1 MKIQPNIPSIFPE
14 HQDKLIKS
22 FELFSEGL
30 SEKFDVPRELFR
42 NHYGVFELTLALTQD
57 SKVIDDHFD
66 MICNFTAE
74 LINANVDIEL
84 ISKSI
89 EHLDEGIAA
98 FNSMKNSAIV
108 VRDDYSFKENV
119 DSLFDS
125 INKIIEHMI
134 KKEGSF
140 ITHQE
145 LINDNQT
152 VSNNY
157 TLFTVINNCEKFL
170 LKSRLCSVNH
180 KNLLNIP
187 VNQWRNISAHR
198 DYECKNHRISLE
210 YGRGERKNLEISIE
224 DLEGVLTEV
233 YRMRVNIKF
242 VTGVALSILSL
253 KYLPHDFKK
262 VGTPLKN
269 SLLDF
274 NYYLMNE
281 GVSILKFLEVKRF
294 IINGI
299 ELENNKNKTLY
310 DIEFG
315 TSKEFNS
322 DALAVKWKRIA
333 TAISFTFSNY
343 NNLPDREEV
352 LFHIYSTSVEPEFNM
367 IISFD

>member
-1 MKIQPNIPSIFPE
+1 MKIQPYIPSIFPE
-14 HQDKLIKS
+14 HHGELIKS

-30 SEKFDVPRELFR
+30 SEKFDVPKEIFR

-57 SKVIDDHFD
+57 SRVIEDHFD

-74 LINANVDIEL
+74 LINKNVGIEL

-108 VRDDYSFKENV
+108 ARDDYSFKENV
-119 DSLFDS
+119 DSVFDS

-157 TLFTVINNCEKFL
+157 SLFTVIDNCEKFL

-180 KNLLNIP
+180 KKIFNVP

-198 DYECKNHRISLE
+198 DYECKNHRIYLE
-210 YGRGERKNLEISIE
+210 YGRGERKKLEISIE
-224 DLEGVLTEV
+224 DLDRVLTEV

-242 VTGVALSILSL
+242 VTGIVLSILSS

-269 SLLDF
+269 LLSDF
-274 NYYLMNE
+274 NYYLINE
-281 GVSILKFLEVKRF
+281 GVSILKFLKVERF
-294 IINGI
+294 IINEI
-299 ELENNKNKTLY
+299 EYENKENKKLY
-310 DIEFG
+310 EIEFG
-315 TSKEFNS
+315 ASKDFNS
-322 DALAVKWKRIA
+322 DELAVKWKGIA
-333 TAISFTFSNY
+333 TAISLAFSDY
-343 NNLPDREEV
+343 NNLPNREEV
-352 LFHIYSTSVEPEFNM
+352 VFHIYSTSFEPKFNM